1 MCVLNVYIKCIAKEK
16 QKESVLFCFVFLVIK
31 YKISS
36 IPGILG
42 HQGQN
47 EEIRK
52 RRKRWDL
59 QPQKYAE
66 EGVRHWGLKTTEATV
81 SGTMETPWFPAKQ
94 AAASPGLTQ
103 ESRSWKTGCGI
114 HFTLIRS

>member
-1 MCVLNVYIKCIAKEK
+1 MQRRNKRKV
-16 QKESVLFCFVFLVIK
+16 FCFVLFFLVIK

-42 HQGQN
+42 HRGQN

-52 RRKRWDL
+52 RRKRGDL

-66 EGVRHWGLKTTEATV
+66 EGVRHWGLKTTEAMV